1 MKWRA
6 ALLLMLLPLASCSDK
21 RAQQAGPTTPGPSA
35 TPSVSLSPQSP
46 ATTAA
51 SPSRLPLSS
60 APGLLRTGP
69 GGADVATVPGGSVV
83 RRVRADVVMPFYARR
98 SDWAQV
104 RTPCDE
110 RTWVRESEVS
120 GIADPQIVLDPGH
133 GGDELG
139 AQGTGGLT
147 EKEVNLEVAQR
158 AVRLLEEAGVKT
170 AITRTSDYRATLDFR
185 SAVSAATK
193 PEALVSIHH
202 NSVPDGPRDRPGT
215 ETYFQY
221 GVAQSKRLAGLVY
234 QEAVAT
240 ISQFPASWVGDT
252 DAGAKWRLNG
262 SGADYYAILRRPRQ
276 NGITATLAELAFIS
290 NPSEESL
297 LRRADVRTAEA
308 QAIAKAVTRF
318 LKTKDPGSG
327 FTTPYPR
334 TEPAGP
340 GGGRQ
345 GCVDPS

>member
-1 MKWRA
+1 
-6 ALLLMLLPLASCSDK
+6 MLLPLGACSDN
-21 RAQQAGPTTPGPSA
+21 RIRQAAPTRSPSA
-35 TPSVSLSPQSP
+35 SSGPSVSPQSQP
-46 ATTAA
+46 PSTTAP
-51 SPSRLPLSS
+51 SPSRLSLSS
-60 APGLLRTGP
+60 APGLLRI
-69 GGADVATVPGGSVV
+69 GASGAEVATSAGGSVV
-83 RRVRADVVMPFYARR
+83 KRLRADVILPFYARR
-98 SDWAQV
+98 AGWAQV

-110 RTWVRESEVS
+110 RLWVRDSEVS
-120 GIADPQIVLDPGH
+120 GVADPQIVLDPGH

-158 AVRLLEEAGVKT
+158 AAGLLEEAGIRT
-170 AITRTSDYRATLDFR
+170 ASTRTSDYRATLNFR
-185 SAVSAATK
+185 SAVGAATK
-193 PEALVSIHH
+193 PKALVSIHH
-202 NSVPDGPRDRPGT
+202 NSVPDGPRARPGT

-221 GVAQSKRLAGLVY
+221 GVPRSKRLAGLIY
-234 QEAVAT
+234 EEAVAA
-240 ISQFPASWVGDT
+240 IGQFPASWVGDT

-262 SGADYYAILRRPRQ
+262 TGADYYAILRRPRQ
-276 NGITATLAELAFIS
+276 SGVTATLAELAFIS

-297 LRRADVRTAEA
+297 LARSDVRTAEA

-318 LKTKDPGSG
+318 LKTNEPGSG